1 MVNSR
6 GLLPWTHHHIA
17 RVRPQLWSCLKGV
30 YMWLLDTKAGIPW
43 DSVRS
48 SFKYNQARWIPL
60 KTALSGPVSSDSG
73 VETPMTSLAY
83 LLCATCRRLVVTLRS
98 RLYLVRW
105 TALPLC
111 LAFLYILSHLFIRCF
126 TEVLTQGRWRFP
138 FLTFCVVWS
147 CQWFPRSLWWMLDQ
161 FSSTV
166 LLSGWVDK

>member
-17 RVRPQLWSCLKGV
+17 RVRPQLWSCLKSI

-43 DSVRS
+43 DSVWS
-48 SFKYNQARWIPL
+48 SFKYNQAHWIPL
-60 KTALSGPVSSDSG
+60 KTALSGPVSRDSG

-83 LLCATCRRLVVTLRS
+83 FLCATCRRLVVILRS
-98 RLYLVRW
+98 RLYLGRW

-111 LAFLYILSHLFIRCF
+111 LAFLYILSYLFIRCF

-147 CQWFPRSLWWMLDQ
+147 CQWFPRSLWLMLDQ

-166 LLSGWVDK
+166 LLSG